1 MFGIPLEVV
10 TMLGSTVGGAV
21 MRIWS
26 QSNADKAEQWK
37 MALEAGRENEL
48 SRSAAREW
56 STPHANWTRK
66 FLVVS
71 FMAMAAWILI
81 APVLFST
88 TSQVPVISTSGFKL
102 LFLDFT
108 KEITTWVELE
118 GIVTPE
124 WLSHAILAICGLY
137 FGSSISSRR

>member
-71 FMAMAAWILI
+71 FMAMAMFLIL
-81 APVLFST
+81 APLLGQ
-88 TSQVPVISTSGFKL
+88 TSQVPVISTEGFKI

-108 KEITTWVELE
+108 HEVTEYIQLE
-118 GIVTPE
+118 GVVTPE
-124 WLSHAILAICGLY
+124 WLSHAIMAVVGLY

>member
-1 MFGIPLEVV
+1 MEVV

-26 QSNADKAEQWK
+26 QANADKAEQWK

-71 FMAMAAWILI
+71 FMVMAMFII
-81 APVLFST
+81 VAPLLGQST
-88 TSQVPVISTSGFKL
+88 QVPIISTEGFKL

-108 KEITTWVELE
+108 HEVTEYIQLE
-118 GIVTPE
+118 GVVTPE
-124 WLSHAILAICGLY
+124 WLSHAIMAVVGLY

>member
-1 MFGIPLEVV
+1 MFGIPMEVV

-48 SRSAAREW
+48 SKSAAREW
-56 STPHANWTRK
+56 NTPHANWTRK

-71 FMAMAAWILI
+71 FMVMAMFII
-81 APVLFST
+81 VAPLLGQST
-88 TSQVPVISTSGFKL
+88 QVPVISTEGFKL

-108 KEITTWVELE
+108 KDITTWVELE
-118 GIVTPE
+118 GVVTPE
-124 WLSHAILAICGLY
+124 WLSHAIMAVVGLY
-137 FGSSISSRR
+137 FGSSITSRR

>member
-1 MFGIPLEVV
+1 MFGIPLEVI

-26 QSNADKAEQWK
+26 QANADKAEQWK

-71 FMAMAAWILI
+71 FMTMAMFIIAAPL
-81 APVLFST
+81 LGQT
-88 TSQVPVISTSGFKL
+88 TQVPIVSTEGFKL

-108 KEITTWVELE
+108 KDVTEYIQLE
-118 GIVTPE
+118 GVVTPE
-124 WLSHAILAICGLY
+124 WLSHAIMAVVGLY
-137 FGSSISSRR
+137 FGASISSRR

>member
-1 MFGIPLEVV
+1 MFGIPMEVV

-26 QSNADKAEQWK
+26 QANADKAEQWK

-71 FMAMAAWILI
+71 FMVMAMFII
-81 APVLFST
+81 VAPLLGQST
-88 TSQVPVISTSGFKL
+88 QVPVISTEGFKL

-108 KEITTWVELE
+108 KDITTWVELE
-118 GIVTPE
+118 GVVTPE
-124 WLSHAILAICGLY
+124 WLSHAIMAVVGLY
-137 FGSSISSRR
+137 FGSSITSRR

>member
-37 MALEAGRENEL
+37 MALEAGRETEL

-71 FMAMAAWILI
+71 FMAMAMFLIL
-81 APVLFST
+81 APLLGQ
-88 TSQVPVISTSGFKL
+88 TSQVPIVSTEGFKL

-108 KEITTWVELE
+108 HEVTEYIELE
-118 GIVTPE
+118 GVVTPE
-124 WLSHAILAICGLY
+124 WLSHAIMAVVGLY

>member
-1 MFGIPLEVV
+1 MFGIPMEVV

-66 FLVVS
+66 FIVVS
-71 FMAMAAWILI
+71 FMAMAMFLIL
-81 APVLFST
+81 APLLGQ
-88 TSQVPVISTSGFKL
+88 TSQVPVISTEGFKI

-108 KEITTWVELE
+108 HEVTEYIELE
-118 GIVTPE
+118 GVVTPE
-124 WLSHAILAICGLY
+124 WLSHAIMAVVGLY

>member
-1 MFGIPLEVV
+1 
-10 TMLGSTVGGAV
+10 
-21 MRIWS
+21 
-26 QSNADKAEQWK
+26 
-37 MALEAGRENEL
+37 MALEAGRENVL

-71 FMAMAAWILI
+71 FMAMAMFII
-81 APVLFST
+81 VAPLFGQST
-88 TSQVPVISTSGFKL
+88 QVPIISTEGFKL

-108 KEITTWVELE
+108 QEITEYVQLE

-124 WLSHAILAICGLY
+124 WLSHAIMAVVGLY

>member
-1 MFGIPLEVV
+1 MFGIPMEVI

-26 QSNADKAEQWK
+26 QANADKAEQWK

-71 FMAMAAWILI
+71 FMAMAMFLIL
-81 APVLFST
+81 APLLGQT
-88 TSQVPVISTSGFKL
+88 TQVPIISTEGFKL

-108 KEITTWVELE
+108 KEVTEYIQLE
-118 GIVTPE
+118 GVVTPE
-124 WLSHAILAICGLY
+124 WLSHAIMAVVGLY

>member
-1 MFGIPLEVV
+1 MFGIPMEVV

-71 FMAMAAWILI
+71 FMAMAMFLIL
-81 APVLFST
+81 APLLGQ
-88 TSQVPVISTSGFKL
+88 TSQVPVISTEGFKI

-108 KEITTWVELE
+108 HEVTEYIELE
-118 GIVTPE
+118 GVVTPE
-124 WLSHAILAICGLY
+124 WLSHAIMAVVGLY

>member
-1 MFGIPLEVV
+1 MFGIPMEVI

-26 QSNADKAEQWK
+26 QANADKAEQWK

-71 FMAMAAWILI
+71 FMTMAMFIIAAPL
-81 APVLFST
+81 LGQT
-88 TSQVPVISTSGFKL
+88 TQVPIVSTEGFKL

-108 KEITTWVELE
+108 KDVTEYIQLE
-118 GIVTPE
+118 GVVTPE
-124 WLSHAILAICGLY
+124 WLSHAIMAVVGLY
-137 FGSSISSRR
+137 FGASISSRR

>member
-1 MFGIPLEVV
+1 MFGLPLEII
-10 TMLGSTVGGAV
+10 TMLGSTIGGAV

-71 FMAMAAWILI
+71 FMAMAMFLIL
-81 APVLFST
+81 APLLGQT
-88 TSQVPVISTSGFKL
+88 TQVPIISTEGFKI

-108 KEITTWVELE
+108 KEVTEYIQLE
-118 GIVTPE
+118 GVVTPE
-124 WLSHAILAICGLY
+124 WLSHAIMAVVGLY

>member
-1 MFGIPLEVV
+1 MFGIPLEVI

-26 QSNADKAEQWK
+26 QANADKAEQWK

-48 SRSAAREW
+48 SKSAAREW

-71 FMAMAAWILI
+71 FMAMAMFLIL
-81 APVLFST
+81 APLLGQT
-88 TSQVPVISTSGFKL
+88 TQVPIVSTEGFKL

-108 KEITTWVELE
+108 KDVTQYIQLE
-118 GIVTPE
+118 GVVTPE
-124 WLSHAILAICGLY
+124 WLSHAIMAVVGLY
-137 FGSSISSRR
+137 FGASISSRR

>member
-1 MFGIPLEVV
+1 MFGIPMEVI

-26 QSNADKAEQWK
+26 QANADKAEQWK

-71 FMAMAAWILI
+71 FMTMAMFIIAAPL
-81 APVLFST
+81 LGQT
-88 TSQVPVISTSGFKL
+88 TQVPIISTEGFKL

-108 KEITTWVELE
+108 KEVTEYIQLE
-118 GIVTPE
+118 GVVTPE
-124 WLSHAILAICGLY
+124 WLSHAIMAVVGLY
-137 FGSSISSRR
+137 FGASISSRR

>member
-1 MFGIPLEVV
+1 MFGIPMEVI

-26 QSNADKAEQWK
+26 QANADKAEQWK

-71 FMAMAAWILI
+71 FMTMAMFIIAAPL
-81 APVLFST
+81 LGQT
-88 TSQVPVISTSGFKL
+88 TQVPIVSTEGFKL

-108 KEITTWVELE
+108 RDVTQYIQLE
-118 GIVTPE
+118 GVVTPE
-124 WLSHAILAICGLY
+124 WLSHAIMAVVGLY
-137 FGSSISSRR
+137 FGASISSRR

>member
-1 MFGIPLEVV
+1 MFGIPMEVI
-10 TMLGSTVGGAV
+10 TMLGSTVGGSV

-26 QSNADKAEQWK
+26 QANADKAEQWK

-48 SRSAAREW
+48 SKSAAREW

-71 FMAMAAWILI
+71 FMAMAMFLIL
-81 APVLFST
+81 APLLGQT
-88 TSQVPVISTSGFKL
+88 TQVPIVSTEGFKL

-108 KEITTWVELE
+108 KDVTEYIQLE
-118 GIVTPE
+118 GVVTPE
-124 WLSHAILAICGLY
+124 WLSHAIMAVVGLY
-137 FGSSISSRR
+137 FGSSITSRR

>member
-1 MFGIPLEVV
+1 MFGLPMEII
-10 TMLGSTVGGAV
+10 TMLGSTLGGAV

-48 SRSAAREW
+48 SKSAAREW

-71 FMAMAAWILI
+71 FMAMAMFLIL
-81 APVLFST
+81 APLLGQT
-88 TSQVPVISTSGFKL
+88 TQVPIISTEGFKL

-108 KEITTWVELE
+108 KDVVNYVELE
-118 GIVTPE
+118 GFVTPE
-124 WLSHAILAICGLY
+124 WLSHAIMAVVGLY
-137 FGSSISSRR
+137 FGSSITSRR

>member
-1 MFGIPLEVV
+1 MFGIPMEVI
-10 TMLGSTVGGAV
+10 TMLGSTIGGAF
-21 MRIWS
+21 MRVWS

-71 FMAMAAWILI
+71 FMAMAMFLIL
-81 APVLFST
+81 APLLGQ
-88 TSQVPVISTSGFKL
+88 TSQVPVISTEGFKI

-108 KEITTWVELE
+108 HEVTEYIELE
-118 GIVTPE
+118 GVVTPE
-124 WLSHAILAICGLY
+124 WLSHAIMAVVGLY

>member
-1 MFGIPLEVV
+1 MFGIPMEVI
-10 TMLGSTVGGAV
+10 TMLGSTLGGVV

-26 QSNADKAEQWK
+26 QSSADKAEQWK

-71 FMAMAAWILI
+71 FMAMAMFLIL
-81 APVLFST
+81 APLLGQT
-88 TSQVPVISTSGFKL
+88 TQVPIISTEGFKL

-108 KEITTWVELE
+108 KEVTEYIQLE
-118 GIVTPE
+118 GVVTPE
-124 WLSHAILAICGLY
+124 WLSHAIMAVVGLY

>member
-1 MFGIPLEVV
+1 MFGIPMEVI

-26 QSNADKAEQWK
+26 QANADKAEQWK

-71 FMAMAAWILI
+71 FMTMAMFIIAAPL
-81 APVLFST
+81 LGQT
-88 TSQVPVISTSGFKL
+88 TQVPIVSTEGFKL

-108 KEITTWVELE
+108 RDVTQYIQLE
-118 GIVTPE
+118 GVVTPE
-124 WLSHAILAICGLY
+124 WLSHAIMAVVGLY

>member
-1 MFGIPLEVV
+1 MEVV

-26 QSNADKAEQWK
+26 QANADKAEQWK

-71 FMAMAAWILI
+71 FMVMAMFIIVSPL
-81 APVLFST
+81 LGQST
-88 TSQVPVISTSGFKL
+88 QVPIISTEGFKL

-108 KEITTWVELE
+108 HEVTEYIQLE
-118 GIVTPE
+118 GVVTPE
-124 WLSHAILAICGLY
+124 WLSHAIMAVVGLY

>member
-1 MFGIPLEVV
+1 MFGIPMEVI

-26 QSNADKAEQWK
+26 QANADKAEQWK

-48 SRSAAREW
+48 SKSAAREW

-71 FMAMAAWILI
+71 FMAMAMFLIL
-81 APVLFST
+81 APLLGQT
-88 TSQVPVISTSGFKL
+88 TQVPIVSTEGFKL

-108 KEITTWVELE
+108 KDVTEYIQLE
-118 GIVTPE
+118 GVVTPE
-124 WLSHAILAICGLY
+124 WLSHAIMAVVGLY
-137 FGSSISSRR
+137 FGSSITSRR

>member
-1 MFGIPLEVV
+1 MFGIPMEVI
-10 TMLGSTVGGAV
+10 TMLGSTIGGAF
-21 MRIWS
+21 MRVWS

-48 SRSAAREW
+48 SKSAAREW

-71 FMAMAAWILI
+71 FMAMAMFLIL
-81 APVLFST
+81 APLLGQT
-88 TSQVPVISTSGFKL
+88 TQVPIVSTEGFKL

-108 KEITTWVELE
+108 KDVTEYIQLE
-118 GIVTPE
+118 GVVTPE
-124 WLSHAILAICGLY
+124 WLSHAIMAVVGLY
-137 FGSSISSRR
+137 FGASISSRR

>member
-71 FMAMAAWILI
+71 FMAMAMFLIL
-81 APVLFST
+81 APLLGQ
-88 TSQVPVISTSGFKL
+88 TSQVPIVSTEGFKL

-108 KEITTWVELE
+108 HEVTEYIELE
-118 GIVTPE
+118 GVVTPE
-124 WLSHAILAICGLY
+124 WLSHAIMAVVGLY

>member
-48 SRSAAREW
+48 SKSAAREW

-71 FMAMAAWILI
+71 FMAMAMFLIL
-81 APVLFST
+81 APLLGQ
-88 TSQVPVISTSGFKL
+88 TSQVPIVSTEGFKL

-108 KEITTWVELE
+108 HEVTEYIELE
-118 GIVTPE
+118 GVVTPE
-124 WLSHAILAICGLY
+124 WLSHAIMAVVGLY

>member
-1 MFGIPLEVV
+1 MFGIPMEVI
-10 TMLGSTVGGAV
+10 TMLGSTIGGAV

-71 FMAMAAWILI
+71 FMAMAMFLIL
-81 APVLFST
+81 APLLGQT
-88 TSQVPVISTSGFKL
+88 TQVPIISTEGFKL

-108 KEITTWVELE
+108 KEVTEYIQLE
-118 GIVTPE
+118 GVVTPE
-124 WLSHAILAICGLY
+124 WLSHAIMAVVGLY

>member
-1 MFGIPLEVV
+1 MFGLPMEII
-10 TMLGSTVGGAV
+10 TMLGSTLGGAV

-56 STPHANWTRK
+56 NTPHANWTRR

-71 FMAMAAWILI
+71 FMAMAMFIIVSPL
-81 APVLFST
+81 LGQT
-88 TSQVPVISTSGFKL
+88 TQVPIISTEGFKL

-108 KEITTWVELE
+108 KEVTEYIQLE
-118 GIVTPE
+118 GVVTPE
-124 WLSHAILAICGLY
+124 WLSHAIMAVVGLY
-137 FGSSISSRR
+137 FGSSITSRR

>member
-1 MFGIPLEVV
+1 MFGIPMEVI
-10 TMLGSTVGGAV
+10 TMLGSTIGGAF
-21 MRIWS
+21 MRVWS

-48 SRSAAREW
+48 SKSAAREW

-71 FMAMAAWILI
+71 FMAMAMFLIL
-81 APVLFST
+81 APLLGQT
-88 TSQVPVISTSGFKL
+88 TQVPIVSTEGFKL

-108 KEITTWVELE
+108 KDVTEYIQLE
-118 GIVTPE
+118 GVVTPE
-124 WLSHAILAICGLY
+124 WLSHAIMAVVGLY
-137 FGSSISSRR
+137 FGSSITSRR

>member
-71 FMAMAAWILI
+71 FMAMAMFLIL
-81 APVLFST
+81 APLLGQ
-88 TSQVPVISTSGFKL
+88 TSQVPVISTEGFKI

-108 KEITTWVELE
+108 KEVTEYIQLE
-118 GIVTPE
+118 GVVTPE
-124 WLSHAILAICGLY
+124 WLSHAIMAVVGLY

>member
-1 MFGIPLEVV
+1 MEII
-10 TMLGSTVGGAV
+10 TMLGSTLGGAV

-48 SRSAAREW
+48 SKSAAREW

-71 FMAMAAWILI
+71 FMAMAMFLIL
-81 APVLFST
+81 APLLGQT
-88 TSQVPVISTSGFKL
+88 TQVPIISTEGFKL

-108 KEITTWVELE
+108 KDVVNYVELE
-118 GIVTPE
+118 GFVTPE
-124 WLSHAILAICGLY
+124 WLSHAIMAVVGLY
-137 FGSSISSRR
+137 FGSSITSRR

>member
-1 MFGIPLEVV
+1 MFGIPMEVI
-10 TMLGSTVGGAV
+10 TMLGSTIGGAV

-71 FMAMAAWILI
+71 FMAMAMFII
-81 APVLFST
+81 AAPLLGHST
-88 TSQVPVISTSGFKL
+88 QVPIISTEGFKL

-108 KEITTWVELE
+108 REVTQFVQLE

-124 WLSHAILAICGLY
+124 WLSHAIMAVVGLY
-137 FGSSISSRR
+137 FGSSITSRR

>member
-1 MFGIPLEVV
+1 MFGIPMEVI

-26 QSNADKAEQWK
+26 QSSADKAEQWK

-71 FMAMAAWILI
+71 FMAMAMFLIL
-81 APVLFST
+81 APLLGQT
-88 TSQVPVISTSGFKL
+88 TQVPIISTEGFKL

-108 KEITTWVELE
+108 KEVTEYIQLE
-118 GIVTPE
+118 GVVTPE
-124 WLSHAILAICGLY
+124 WLSHAIMAVVGLY
-137 FGSSISSRR
+137 FGSSICSRR

>member
-1 MFGIPLEVV
+1 MEVV

-26 QSNADKAEQWK
+26 QANADKAEQWK

-48 SRSAAREW
+48 SISAAREW

-71 FMAMAAWILI
+71 FMVMAMFIIVSPL
-81 APVLFST
+81 LGQST
-88 TSQVPVISTSGFKL
+88 QVPIISTEGFKL

-108 KEITTWVELE
+108 HEVTEYIQLE
-118 GIVTPE
+118 GVVTPE
-124 WLSHAILAICGLY
+124 WLSHAIMAVVGLY